1 MNLWGGKAPAAGAGE
16 REVRGYLCDGEQ
28 VAEWFVGSVAG
39 NSIELTNEGGV
50 RFVADL
56 DEGAAVGRIT
66 LPGGVVLNYEAPRAS
81 GIAGL
86 YKVEVTPEGQIR
98 GLSEGGVRYEGQ
110 FTPASQGGG
119 PSAVRRFILP
129 NGETRELTTP
139 LNGQPL
145 GDYRVIVQDDMS
157 LRGFANLV
165 RSTTADQTAGRARVD
180 G

>member
-1 MNLWGGKAPAAGAGE
+1 MRHLKHWRVAILIVAAVSLLMLVRSTGIQAQNVPGQVSGEFVGAVVGQPHLFVAIVAGPSAAGAGE

-39 NSIELTNEGGV
+39 NSVDLTNEGSV

-56 DEGAAVGRIT
+56 AEGAAVGRIT

-98 GLSEGGVRYEGQ
+98 GLSKGGVR
-110 FTPASQGGG
+110 
-119 PSAVRRFILP
+119 R
-129 NGETRELTTP
+129 
-139 LNGQPL
+139 
-145 GDYRVIVQDDMS
+145 
-157 LRGFANLV
+157 
-165 RSTTADQTAGRARVD
+165 
-180 G
+180 